1 MSQSVAFVR
10 LAGRFQQTTPSAPEE
25 IVDTYEQLAGT
36 AVGFVL
42 GAAVV
47 YTVGRLLIVP
57 GVVRVVGSRNRNNPT
72 LVSAVETYAHLS
84 VVLLAAVVGVISAG
98 YGSVFTNTALVIAA
112 LTVVFGVAGQE
123 VIGSLISGMFLVSDP
138 DFNVGDWISWPGGE
152 GVVEAVDF
160 RVTRVRTLNNETI
173 TVPNTELTTNTLNRP
188 YGRDQYRNVE
198 RLFVAYDDDVELA
211 LKELVDVAR
220 TDDRILADPP
230 PNSRIGEL
238 GGTAIT
244 LRAEFWV
251 ADPMDLDLVDI
262 RSSFRRRVKARFDE
276 VGLTLGPPSTH
287 EMSGELDVGLPDG
300 RRVERGPG
308 GAGTD
313 ADAPAGGPFVPD
325 ATDEDGR

>member
-1 MSQSVAFVR
+1 MSPPVAFALFV
-10 LAGRFQQTTPSAPEE
+10 GRFQQTTPPDPEDV
-25 IVDTYEQLAGT
+25 VDAYEQLAGT

-42 GAAVV
+42 GALVV
-47 YTVGRLLIVP
+47 YLFGRLLLVP

-72 LVSAVETYAHLS
+72 IVSAVETYAH
-84 VVLLAAVVGVISAG
+84 VVVIFLAAAAGIVSAG
-98 YGSVFTNTALVIAA
+98 YGGILTDSALIVAA
-112 LTVVFGVAGQE
+112 LTLVFGVAGQE

-138 DFNVGDWISWPGGE
+138 DFNIGDWISWPGGE

-198 RLFVAYDDDVELA
+198 QLFVAYDDDVELA
-211 LKELVDVAR
+211 LKELVEVAR
-220 TDDRILADPP
+220 TDDRIMEEPP
-230 PNSRIGEL
+230 PNSRIMEL
-238 GGTAIT
+238 GGAAIT

-287 EMSGELDVGLPDG
+287 EMSGELDVGLPDDG
-300 RRVERGPG
+300 RVERGSEN
-308 GAGTD
+308 AGTD